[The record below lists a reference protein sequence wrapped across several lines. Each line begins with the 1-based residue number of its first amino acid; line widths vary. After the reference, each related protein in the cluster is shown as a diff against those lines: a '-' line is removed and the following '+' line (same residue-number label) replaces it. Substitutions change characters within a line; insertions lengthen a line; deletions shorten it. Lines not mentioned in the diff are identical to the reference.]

1 MESGAQTH
9 RYGPDKTKGSNRAAA
24 WRARN
29 RQKPV
34 AMIAPTRTRGR
45 LARDIA
51 HRTTSLEPSIT
62 PGEVALTPG
71 AADAIKYILKRR
83 SEAHRTLPGVERG
96 AAANPTAP
104 RGSGSEAT
112 EI

>member
-1 MESGAQTH
+1 MTLPQDQSGDEYST
-9 RYGPDKTKGSNRAAA
+9 YGP
-24 WRARN
+24 
-29 RQKPV
+29 
-34 AMIAPTRTRGR
+34 
-45 LARDIA
+45 
-51 HRTTSLEPSIT
+51 
-62 PGEVALTPG
+62 ALTPG
-71 AADAIKYILKRR
+71 AADAIKYNSKRR